1 MGLRQALEKLPH
13 DRAVE
18 SATRTILALFRK
30 QPGEWLTA
38 DEILTH
44 VSDPAAGRKV
54 LRILTETFVL
64 DFQDAPPR
72 YRCEPDTLLEMEL
85 ERYLHGAE
93 RHEER
98 RQSNMARFRRRFG
111 DG

>member
-1 MGLRQALEKLPH
+1 MGLRQALERLPH

-18 SATRTILALFRK
+18 SAARTLLSLFRAN
-30 QPGEWLTA
+30 PGKWLA
-38 DEILTH
+38 REDVLEH
-44 VSDPAAGRKV
+44 VSDPVAGRKV
-54 LRILTETFVL
+54 LEALSEAFVL

-72 YRCEPDTLLEMEL
+72 YRYEPGPLLEMET

-93 RHEER
+93 RHDER
-98 RQSNMARFRRRFG
+98 RRSNMARFRRRFG